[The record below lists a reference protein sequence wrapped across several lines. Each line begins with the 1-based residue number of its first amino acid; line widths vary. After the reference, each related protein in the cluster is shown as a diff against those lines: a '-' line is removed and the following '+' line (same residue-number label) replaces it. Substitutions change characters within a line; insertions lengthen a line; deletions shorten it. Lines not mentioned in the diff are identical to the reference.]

1 MNCKEIR
8 DAALNGK
15 TFTIKNVPIESIE
28 FGDIQSCIDGL
39 GHPVLFKTVNIK
51 FVSPDIIDSVYSD
64 NNDYPNIEV
73 CEKPKYD
80 PARLFKKGDIVKP
93 CSVNGRWCSH
103 VWEDRSGIHYEVA
116 KDEDP
121 LTAHMEVKDP
131 DSPQPFLVHAAF
143 FKLVIPVEEL
153 KPYSIIVQPED
164 YHCVRIMKGTKIH
177 SSIPFDEEE
186 CVCRTVEEAKAAAE
200 EECDRLNAEYRKEQK

>member
-1 MNCKEIR
+1 MNIKEIR

-28 FGDIQSCIDGL
+28 FGNIQSCIDGL

-80 PARLFKKGDIVKP
+80 PCRKLKKGDIVKKRWVDGRTDINFPFDKP
-93 CSVNGRWCSH
+93 C
-103 VWEDRSGIHYEVA
+103 EVYS
-116 KDEDP
+116 DEDMYGNIRVQ
-121 LTAHMEVKDP
+121 TAPSVTSITRAVFVELVTP
-131 DSPQPFLVHAAF
+131 VEEREPYSVIDSPQT
-143 FKLVIPVEEL
+143 
-153 KPYSIIVQPED
+153 YNIVREGK
-164 YHCVRIMKGTKIH
+164 KGFVATFYKNQHIAKQ
-177 SSIPFDEEE
+177 
-186 CVCRTVEEAKAAAE
+186 EAE
-200 EECDRLNAEYRKEQK
+200 RYCNRLNEEWRKEQQ